1 MDTESIKP
9 RIKVLYLILSFARP
23 KAQREPM
30 IRDKIVVDDA
40 TIALLKIIFGNGC
53 PLKIEI

>member
-1 MDTESIKP
+1 MDTESIKL
-9 RIKVLYLILSFARP
+9 RIKVLYLTLSFARP

-30 IRDKIVVDDA
+30 MRDRIVVDDA
-40 TIALLKIIFGNGC
+40 TIVLLKIIFVNGC